1 MKLFLTADGENLKN
15 HIDSSFGR
23 CSFFL
28 LYDTEDDSY
37 EFIENIHKDE
47 QAAVGAAVAQEA
59 IDIGANAVISL
70 NPGPRA
76 FKMLK
81 EAGLDVYH
89 INSGDKL
96 SDVLDSFLHNEL
108 IPLDS
113 YLPIHK

>member
-1 MKLFLTADGENLKN
+1 MKLFLTANGENLKN

-47 QAAVGAAVAQEA
+47 QTGVGTAVAQEA
-59 IDIGANAVISL
+59 IDLEVNAVISL

-76 FKMLK
+76 FNMLK
-81 EAGLDVYH
+81 EAGIEVYH
-89 INSGDKL
+89 INSGENL

-108 IPLDS
+108 IPLES
-113 YLPIHK
+113 YLPMHK